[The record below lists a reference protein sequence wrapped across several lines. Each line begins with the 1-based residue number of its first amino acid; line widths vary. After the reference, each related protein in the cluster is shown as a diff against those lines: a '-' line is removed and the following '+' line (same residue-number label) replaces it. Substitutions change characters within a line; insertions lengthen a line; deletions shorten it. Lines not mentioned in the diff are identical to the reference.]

1 MEERMIKFYSKQS
14 NNLALHAIP
23 GHFATSHSHINY
35 YIDVTSIGTRIAE
48 AKEAAKVFQSK
59 IPMTKAVDTIV
70 CMDKTEV
77 IGAFL
82 ADELEKNGYRNYNQ
96 HDTTYV
102 VSPEINA
109 NNQMLFRDNN
119 KKAITGKHIILMLS
133 TTSTGDT
140 IRRCLE
146 CIQYYGGIVEA
157 VCSVFSTVNDV
168 DGYQIEYLFNQEDIP
183 GYEAYPVHDCPF
195 CKKGHRIEA
204 MVNGYGYSKL

>member
-1 MEERMIKFYSKQS
+1 MEERMIKFYSKHS
-14 NNLALHAIP
+14 NNLAMHAIP

-35 YIDVTSIGTRIAE
+35 YIDVTSIGTRIKE

-59 IPMTKAVDTIV
+59 IPITKAVDTIV

-119 KKAITGKHIILMLS
+119 KKAITGKHVILMLS

-168 DGYQIEYLFNQEDIP
+168 DGYQIDYLFNQDDIP
-183 GYEAYPVHDCPF
+183 GYEAFPVHDCPF

>member
-1 MEERMIKFYSKQS
+1 MEERKIKFYSKQG
-14 NNLALHAIP
+14 NNLAMHAIP

-35 YIDVTSIGTRIAE
+35 YIDVTSIGTRVNE
-48 AKEAAKVFQSK
+48 AKAAARAFQQK

-82 ADELEKNGYRNYNQ
+82 AEELEKNGYRNYNM
-96 HDTTYV
+96 HETTYV

-119 KKAITGKHIILMLS
+119 KMAIQGKHIVLMFA

-140 IRRCLE
+140 IRRALE
-146 CIQYYGGIVEA
+146 CIQYYGGIVEM
-157 VCSVFSTVNDV
+157 VCSVFSTVDNV
-168 DGYQIEYLFNQEDIP
+168 EGYEIDYLFDENDIP
-183 GYEAYPVHDCPF
+183 GYEAYPVHECPF
-195 CKKGHRIEA
+195 CKKGHPIEA

>member
-14 NNLALHAIP
+14 NNLAMHAIP

-35 YIDVTSIGTRIAE
+35 YIDVTSIGTRIKE

-59 IPMTKAVDTIV
+59 IPITKAVDTIV

-119 KKAITGKHIILMLS
+119 KKAITGKHVILMLS

-168 DGYQIEYLFNQEDIP
+168 DGYQIDYLFNQDDIP
-183 GYEAYPVHDCPF
+183 GYEAFPVHDCPF